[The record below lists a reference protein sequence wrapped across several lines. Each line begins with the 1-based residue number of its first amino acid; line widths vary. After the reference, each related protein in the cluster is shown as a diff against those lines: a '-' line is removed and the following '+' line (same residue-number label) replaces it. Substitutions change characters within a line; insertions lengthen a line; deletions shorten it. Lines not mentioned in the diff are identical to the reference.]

1 MFEMAKH
8 SIVLFF
14 RGKLFKDS
22 AKAYRQI
29 MSCAIITAILLTAVF
44 MFLSFIGL
52 EDEVLW
58 IAAAIAGF
66 SGGLMQPYFFKDLKY
81 A

>member
-14 RGKLFKDS
+14 RGKLFKDKG
-22 AKAYRQI
+22 KAYRQI
-29 MSCAIITAILLTAVF
+29 VSCGMLTAVLF
-44 MFLSFIGL
+44 AVVFLFLSSIGL
-52 EDEVLW
+52 GGEAVWL
-58 IAAAIAGF
+58 AAAIAGF
-66 SGGLMQPYFFKDLKY
+66 LGGLMQPYFFKDLKY